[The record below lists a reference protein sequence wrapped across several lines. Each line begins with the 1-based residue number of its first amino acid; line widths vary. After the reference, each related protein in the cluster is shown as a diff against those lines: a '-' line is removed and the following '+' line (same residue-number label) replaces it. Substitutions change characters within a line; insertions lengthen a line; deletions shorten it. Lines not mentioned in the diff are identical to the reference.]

1 MGDVEGRGGE
11 GGDGVNFRVVTTE
24 QRTDAWRQA
33 RVGQLTGT
41 CAVDMLAKI
50 KTGEAAARRDLRLR
64 LVCERLTG
72 RSQEDVFVSKDMQR
86 GIDKEADAFAAYEAL
101 TGEIARTVGYLAHP
115 ELAAGCSPDGQ
126 IGNFTGI
133 VEVKCPKSATHLRYL
148 RSRQAPSDYLPQV
161 QHNLWITGAQWC
173 DFVTYD
179 DRFPPT
185 LRLAVFRIYRDE
197 AAMKSYELLVR
208 IFLGEVEKEYQEVA
222 ALAGVAA

>member
-1 MGDVEGRGGE
+1 MTP
-11 GGDGVNFRVVTTE
+11 FRIVTTD

-33 RVGQLTGT
+33 RIGQLTGT
-41 CAVDMLAKI
+41 CAADMLAKI

-72 RSQEDVFVSKDMQR
+72 QSQEDVFVSKDMLR
-86 GIDKEADAFAAYEAL
+86 GVEKEGEAIAIYETL
-101 TGEIARTVGYLAHP
+101 TGEIVRPVGYLAHP
-115 ELAAGCSPDGQ
+115 ELTAGCSPDGQ
-126 IGNFTGI
+126 IGNYTGI

-179 DRFPPT
+179 DRFPAN
-185 LRLAVFRIYRDE
+185 LRTGVFRVHRDE
-197 AAMKSYELLVR
+197 AQMKAYELLVR
-208 IFLGEVEKEYQEVA
+208 MFLGEVDKEYEDVA
-222 ALAGVAA
+222 AMAAAAGVAA